1 MHANKYDYSKVEYVN
16 GQTKVCII
24 CQKHDEFW
32 QAPNSHLSGK
42 GCPICAGKNKTT
54 EDFIKKARE
63 VHGDRYDYS
72 KVEYTT
78 SSSHV
83 CIICHKK
90 DKSGQ
95 EHGEFW
101 QTPNNHL
108 HKTFPQGCPKCN
120 MSKLEESIMVML
132 HSNNIFCYEYNLH
145 YKWLNGL
152 QLDFYFPQYKIAI
165 ECQGIQHFKPI
176 SFGSKAM
183 SPEEQH
189 RKIIQNDKKKYKLCK
204 KHNVEL
210 LYYSN
215 LGIDYPYNVFENK
228 EEILTIIQGKIQK
241 NDRS

>member
-1 MHANKYDYSKVEYVN
+1 
-16 GQTKVCII
+16 
-24 CQKHDEFW
+24 
-32 QAPNSHLSGK
+32 
-42 GCPICAGKNKTT
+42 
-54 EDFIKKARE
+54 
-63 VHGDRYDYS
+63 
-72 KVEYTT
+72 
-78 SSSHV
+78 
-83 CIICHKK
+83 
-90 DKSGQ
+90 
-95 EHGEFW
+95 
-101 QTPNNHL
+101 
-108 HKTFPQGCPKCN
+108 

-176 SFGSKAM
+176 SFGSKTI
-183 SPEEQH
+183 SPEEQY
-189 RKIIQNDKKKYKLCK
+189 RKIIQNDEKKYELCK

-241 NDRS
+241 KNDRS